1 MQPPNKLG
9 EAPISSLFF
18 QYYIPA
24 LTSILSVTL
33 HQVINGII
41 LGQQVGKEGL
51 AAVGL
56 YGSVIIVFI
65 ALTLPVMIGGGILI
79 GRNIG
84 AGDYSEAQKIFNFAT
99 TLAILFGCMVAL
111 STPFIVKPLAGFL
124 AGANHEVLVRN
135 TSDYMF
141 WQFVGL
147 PFFFLRMFWGNF
159 VSNDGAPKVSRN
171 ASVLAVA
178 CNIVLDVLLIIV
190 FPFGVAGA
198 SVATALSIL
207 ISTAFIFLYIK
218 KQKGH
223 LSFGNFKFTL
233 QLKTWKELA
242 NFGLPSFASEI
253 SFSSGLLIINH
264 SIVSYGALAVS
275 AFGLVNYISFIF
287 IRLLTSAMIA
297 SLPIISFNI
306 GAKLPG
312 RVQEVL
318 KFALTFTFVVGLLI
332 TAAGFAFPDLLVVL
346 FSGEETAEFKKVA
359 GGATSLYFLLFLA
372 AGGNYILGAYFQ
384 SIGKAAISV
393 LINVLKGIVLIAF
406 FLMILPGYFNMGLN
420 GIWLSRSLAEILT
433 LLLIGC
439 YTLFHKE
446 KYFSKNAILSR
457 QE

>member
-1 MQPPNKLG
+1 MQSPNKLG
-9 EAPISSLFF
+9 EAPVRSLFF

-24 LTSILSVTL
+24 LTSILSITL

-99 TLAILFGCMVAL
+99 TLAVIFGGAILF
-111 STPFIVKPLAGFL
+111 STPFVVKPLARFL
-124 AGANHEVLVRN
+124 AGPDNEVLVGN

-141 WQFVGL
+141 WQFIGL
-147 PFFFLRMFWGNF
+147 PFFFLRMFWGSF

-171 ASVLAVA
+171 ASLLAVI

-198 SVATALSIL
+198 SVATGLSIF

-218 KQKGH
+218 KGKGH
-223 LSFGNFKFTL
+223 LSFDNFEFTL
-233 QLKTWKELA
+233 QLKTWKELV

-275 AFGLVNYISFIF
+275 AFGLINYISFIF
-287 IRLLTSAMIA
+287 IRLLTAAMIA

-306 GAKLPG
+306 GAKLPE
-312 RVQEVL
+312 RVLEVL
-318 KFALTFTFVVGLLI
+318 KFSLLFTFLIGLLI
-332 TAAGFAFPDLLVVL
+332 TTAGFAFPDLLVVL
-346 FSGEETAEFKKVA
+346 FSGEETEEFKQVA
-359 GGATSLYFLLFLA
+359 GGATSLYFLLFIG

-384 SIGKAAISV
+384 SIGKSTISI
-393 LINVLKGIVLIAF
+393 LINVSKGIVLITF
-406 FLMILPGYFNMGLN
+406 FLMILPGYFEMGLN
-420 GIWLSRSLAEILT
+420 GIWLSRSLAEIFT

-439 YTLFHKE
+439 YTLLRRE
-446 KYFSKNAILSR
+446 EYFSAGAILNR
-457 QE
+457 NN